1 MLFTTPEIL
10 VVDDEELNREIM
22 ALRLETSHYNL
33 RFAVNG
39 QNALDEVDKKKP
51 DLILLDIMMPQMSG
65 LQVLNTLRQRY
76 SMVDL
81 PIIMVT
87 ALDEDQRVVKALE
100 LGANDYVTKPI
111 NFPVLMARLQTQLSL
126 KQLSTINREFLS
138 TASQD
143 LRKPL
148 SLIMD
153 ITSQSLHK
161 ASTEPSAR
169 AADLL
174 NNLNLIGKSAS
185 YINNITECILDMQ
198 TSGFGQLRLT
208 KTPINLE
215 NLINETLEKFKNRAL
230 EKHIRLNS
238 SPLDEKLVIEAD
250 HIRIA
255 QVLDNYVGNAIKYG
269 SSGDDVRIIASHS
282 NDQVCIEVEDTGPGL
297 TEQDLE
303 NLFNDNTSLS
313 NKPTGGESSH
323 GLGLPLCKQLIEL
336 HDGEIGAHNNDS
348 GGSTFWFKLPKFTL
362 RSVD

>member
-1 MLFTTPEIL
+1 M
-10 VVDDEELNREIM
+10 N
-22 ALRLETSHYNL
+22 H
-33 RFAVNG
+33 
-39 QNALDEVDKKKP
+39 QH
-51 DLILLDIMMPQMSG
+51 Q
-65 LQVLNTLRQRY
+65 
-76 SMVDL
+76 
-81 PIIMVT
+81 
-87 ALDEDQRVVKALE
+87 
-100 LGANDYVTKPI
+100 
-111 NFPVLMARLQTQLSL
+111 QLSL

-250 HIRIA
+250 HIQKKHFANRT
-255 QVLDNYVGNAIKYG
+255 
-269 SSGDDVRIIASHS
+269 
-282 NDQVCIEVEDTGPGL
+282 EVVFHGP
-297 TEQDLE
+297 
-303 NLFNDNTSLS
+303 
-313 NKPTGGESSH
+313 P
-323 GLGLPLCKQLIEL
+323 
-336 HDGEIGAHNNDS
+336 
-348 GGSTFWFKLPKFTL
+348 GSTASNLIL
-362 RSVD
+362 IC